1 MKEGYKLEDT
11 IILNGKV
18 GWVNTGDDADSII
31 GIQNIQKVKRFSGE
45 EIVVSNDGFAF
56 SKEMESR
63 CGWHD
68 RYASIQMLTG
78 DTPIDMTFEEAKQ
91 RPDYRF
97 RLTGIQL
104 LIRDIR
110 EEHLEINLDNGPLIG
125 KAVLEIGYVDIEVN
139 ISVLG
144 MFNEIP
150 TYKPTIEYFTC
161 LKTENDWEPIEY
173 IGTGADVDWWSNRW
187 KEELEEDM
195 FLALNEYVE
204 SAGLSY
210 DEPN

>member
-1 MKEGYKLEDT
+1 
-11 IILNGKV
+11 
-18 GWVNTGDDADSII
+18 
-31 GIQNIQKVKRFSGE
+31 
-45 EIVVSNDGFAF
+45 
-56 SKEMESR
+56 
-63 CGWHD
+63 
-68 RYASIQMLTG
+68 
-78 DTPIDMTFEEAKQ
+78 MTFEEAKQ

-187 KEELEEDM
+187 KEELEKDM
-195 FLALNEYVE
+195 FLVLDTFVRLGMLNYNR
-204 SAGLSY
+204 
-210 DEPN
+210 PN

>member
-1 MKEGYKLEDT
+1 
-11 IILNGKV
+11 
-18 GWVNTGDDADSII
+18 
-31 GIQNIQKVKRFSGE
+31 
-45 EIVVSNDGFAF
+45 
-56 SKEMESR
+56 
-63 CGWHD
+63 
-68 RYASIQMLTG
+68 
-78 DTPIDMTFEEAKQ
+78 MTFEEAKQ

-144 MFNEIP
+144 MF
-150 TYKPTIEYFTC
+150 TTIEYFTC

>member
-1 MKEGYKLEDT
+1 
-11 IILNGKV
+11 
-18 GWVNTGDDADSII
+18 
-31 GIQNIQKVKRFSGE
+31 
-45 EIVVSNDGFAF
+45 
-56 SKEMESR
+56 
-63 CGWHD
+63 
-68 RYASIQMLTG
+68 
-78 DTPIDMTFEEAKQ
+78 MTFEEAKQ
-91 RPDYRF
+91 RPNYCF
-97 RLTGIQL
+97 RLNGIQL

-110 EEHLEINLDNGPLIG
+110 EEHLEIDLDNGPLIG
-125 KAVLEIGYVDIEVN
+125 EAVLEIGYVDIEVN

>member
-1 MKEGYKLEDT
+1 
-11 IILNGKV
+11 
-18 GWVNTGDDADSII
+18 
-31 GIQNIQKVKRFSGE
+31 
-45 EIVVSNDGFAF
+45 
-56 SKEMESR
+56 
-63 CGWHD
+63 
-68 RYASIQMLTG
+68 
-78 DTPIDMTFEEAKQ
+78 MTFEEAKQ
-91 RPDYRF
+91 RPDYCF
-97 RLTGIQL
+97 RLNGIQL

-110 EEHLEINLDNGPLIG
+110 EEHLEIDLDNGPLIG

-139 ISVLG
+139 ISVNG
-144 MFNEIP
+144 MFSETP
-150 TYKPTIEYFTC
+150 TYKPIIEYFMC
-161 LKTENDWEPIEY
+161 VKTEDDWEPIEY

>member
-1 MKEGYKLEDT
+1 MWPWLWVFFRWESDT
-11 IILNGKV
+11 IIR
-18 GWVNTGDDADSII
+18 S
-31 GIQNIQKVKRFSGE
+31 
-45 EIVVSNDGFAF
+45 
-56 SKEMESR
+56 
-63 CGWHD
+63 
-68 RYASIQMLTG
+68 
-78 DTPIDMTFEEAKQ
+78 FEV
-91 RPDYRF
+91 
-97 RLTGIQL
+97 L
-104 LIRDIR
+104 LYYIW
-110 EEHLEINLDNGPLIG
+110 
-125 KAVLEIGYVDIEVN
+125 IGYVDIEVN

>member
-1 MKEGYKLEDT
+1 
-11 IILNGKV
+11 
-18 GWVNTGDDADSII
+18 
-31 GIQNIQKVKRFSGE
+31 
-45 EIVVSNDGFAF
+45 
-56 SKEMESR
+56 
-63 CGWHD
+63 
-68 RYASIQMLTG
+68 
-78 DTPIDMTFEEAKQ
+78 MTFEEAKQ
-91 RPDYRF
+91 RLDYRF

-110 EEHLEINLDNGPLIG
+110 EEHLEIDLDNGPLIG
-125 KAVLEIGYVDIEVN
+125 EAVLEIGYVDIEVN

-144 MFNEIP
+144 MFGGMP
-150 TYKPTIEYFTC
+150 VYKPIIEYFMC
-161 LKTENDWEPIEY
+161 LKTENDWESIGY
-173 IGTGADVDWWSNRW
+173 IGTEADVDWWSNRW

>member
-1 MKEGYKLEDT
+1 
-11 IILNGKV
+11 
-18 GWVNTGDDADSII
+18 
-31 GIQNIQKVKRFSGE
+31 
-45 EIVVSNDGFAF
+45 
-56 SKEMESR
+56 
-63 CGWHD
+63 
-68 RYASIQMLTG
+68 
-78 DTPIDMTFEEAKQ
+78 MTFEEAKQ

-97 RLTGIQL
+97 RLTGIQP

-110 EEHLEINLDNGPLIG
+110 EEHLEINFDNGPLIG

-144 MFNEIP
+144 MF
-150 TYKPTIEYFTC
+150 TTIEYFTC

>member
-1 MKEGYKLEDT
+1 
-11 IILNGKV
+11 
-18 GWVNTGDDADSII
+18 
-31 GIQNIQKVKRFSGE
+31 
-45 EIVVSNDGFAF
+45 
-56 SKEMESR
+56 
-63 CGWHD
+63 
-68 RYASIQMLTG
+68 
-78 DTPIDMTFEEAKQ
+78 MTFEEAKQ

-110 EEHLEINLDNGPLIG
+110 EEYLQINLDNGPLIG

-144 MFNEIP
+144 MFGEMP
-150 TYKPTIEYFTC
+150 AYKPIIEYFMC
-161 LKTENDWEPIEY
+161 FKTENDWEPIGY
-173 IGTGADVDWWSNRW
+173 LGIDADVDWWSNRW

-195 FLALNEYVE
+195 SLALNEYVE
-204 SAGLSY
+204 SVGLSY